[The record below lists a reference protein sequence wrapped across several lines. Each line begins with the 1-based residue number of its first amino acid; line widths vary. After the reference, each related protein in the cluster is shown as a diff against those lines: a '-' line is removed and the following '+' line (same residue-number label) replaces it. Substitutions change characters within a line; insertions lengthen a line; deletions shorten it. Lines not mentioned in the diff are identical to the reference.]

1 MALELYHVNQYS
13 LLEFNTLVKEVLAD
27 QLERSYWIVAEIGQ
41 LNLHGN
47 GHCYLELVEKDNNY
61 VKAKARGT
69 IWANVYREIHPW
81 FVSQTGTELKQGM
94 KVLLNASLE
103 FHEVYGLSLNIRDID
118 VNFTIGERERK
129 KQETI
134 QQLEAEGI
142 IDMNQGLELPTVVQR
157 LAIISSETAAGYE
170 DFMNQFQ
177 NNPYGYQAQL
187 DLYPATMQGDAA
199 PQSMINALHQIHAAE
214 IDYDAVIV
222 IRGGGS
228 KMDLDC
234 FDDYELCAHLAQFPL
249 PVVTGIG
256 HERDQAIAD
265 LVAHTRLKTPTSVAE
280 FLISRMMNFES
291 EINGLQE
298 SIGKLTQAFLHDQ
311 KEMIQELNFRWK
323 MSAKQTL
330 QRSAYQLERYTDLLQ
345 HKPLAILKKQQSEL
359 DHTRHLVEAYDPINL
374 LKKGYS
380 ITRLNGKALKNQKVK
395 AGDEI
400 ETQTASKTIIST
412 IHKIQ

>member
-1 MALELYHVNQYS
+1 MNQYT
-13 LLEFNTLVKEVLAD
+13 LREFNLLVKDVLTEG
-27 QLERSYWIVAEIGQ
+27 LERSYWIIAEIGQ
-41 LNLHGN
+41 INLHGN

-94 KVLLNASLE
+94 KVLFNASLE
-103 FHEVYGLSLNIRDID
+103 FHEVYGMSLNIRDID

-142 IDMNQGLELPTVVQR
+142 IDMNQGLELPMVMQR
-157 LAIISSETAAGYE
+157 LAIISSKTAAGYE
-170 DFMNQFQ
+170 DFMNQFE
-177 NNPYGYQAQL
+177 NNPYGYRATL
-187 DLYPATMQGDAA
+187 DLFSATMQGDAA
-199 PQSMINALHQIHAAE
+199 PQSIIAQLHAIYESDQS
-214 IDYDAVIV
+214 YDAVIL

-249 PVVTGIG
+249 PVITGIG

-280 FLISRMMNFES
+280 FLTSRMLAFET
-291 EINGLQE
+291 EINQLKETINQH
-298 SIGKLTQAFLHDQ
+298 TQHMLHSATE
-311 KEMIQELNFRWK
+311 KISELNFRWRLG
-323 MSAKQTL
+323 AKQML
-330 QRSAYQLERYTDLLQ
+330 QRQNF
-345 HKPLAILKKQQSEL
+345 EL
-359 DHTRHLVEAYDPINL
+359 DHISQLVSQKPVSILQQAQLKLAHSARLIDAYDPQNL
-374 LKKGYS
+374 LNKGYS
-380 ITRLNGKALKNQKVK
+380 ITRLNGKALKKQQVK
-395 AGDEI
+395 LGDEL
-400 ETQTASKTIIST
+400 ETQTASQIIKST
-412 IHKIQ
+412 IKEIS

>member
-1 MALELYHVNQYS
+1 MNQYS

-142 IDMNQGLELPTVVQR
+142 MDMNQGLELPTVIQR
-157 LAIISSETAAGYE
+157 IAIISSETAAGYE

-177 NNPYGYQAQL
+177 NNPYGYQSQL

-199 PQSMINALHQIHAAE
+199 PPSMIHALHQIHSAD

-249 PVVTGIG
+249 PVITGIG

-280 FLISRMMNFES
+280 FLLSRMMNFES
-291 EINGLQE
+291 AINSLQK
-298 SIGKLTQAFLHDQ
+298 SISKLTQAFLHDQ
-311 KEMIQELNFRWK
+311 KEAIQELNFRWK
-323 MSAKQTL
+323 MSAKQNL
-330 QRSAYQLERYTDLLQ
+330 QKNAYQLERYADLIQ
-345 HKPLAILKKQQSEL
+345 HKPLAVLKKQQSNL
-359 DHTRHLVEAYDPINL
+359 DHTRHLVDAYDPINL

-380 ITRLNGKALKNQKVK
+380 ITRLNGKALKNQKIK
-395 AGDEI
+395 AGDEL